1 MSIIISIDGNIGS
14 GKSTFLK
21 ELEKNANS
29 LCLGEYSNEYEF
41 VFLQEPVDQWVDIK
55 NEDNKSILSLF
66 YENQKKYS
74 FAFQMIAYISRLD
87 KLKSVLEG
95 EKKKIILTERSVHTD
110 KYVFAQMLYDDKLME
125 NVEYQIYNKWFHSFI
140 DKVPLCGVIYVDVD
154 PKICQSRIQKRARDG
169 ETIPIQ
175 YLERCEDYH
184 KKYIQNYNCLKIDG
198 NKDFEHMKQNAFS
211 QTNSFIYNVIS
222 SLPK

>member
-29 LCLGEYSNEYEF
+29 LCLGEYANEYEF

-55 NEDNKSILSLF
+55 NEENKSILSLF
-66 YENQKKYS
+66 YEDQKQYS
-74 FAFQMIAYISRLD
+74 FAFQMMAYISRLD
-87 KLKSVLEG
+87 KLKKALEG

-110 KYVFAQMLYDDKLME
+110 KFVFAQMLYDDNLMKT
-125 NVEYQIYNKWFHSFI
+125 VEYQIYNKWFHSFI
-140 DKVPLCGVIYVDVD
+140 NEVSLCGILYVDVK
-154 PKICQSRIQKRARDG
+154 PEICQARIQKRARDG

-184 KKYIQNYNCLKIDG
+184 KRYIQNYNCLKIDG
-198 NKDFEHMKQNAFS
+198 NNEFENMKQNAFT

-222 SLPK
+222 SLAK